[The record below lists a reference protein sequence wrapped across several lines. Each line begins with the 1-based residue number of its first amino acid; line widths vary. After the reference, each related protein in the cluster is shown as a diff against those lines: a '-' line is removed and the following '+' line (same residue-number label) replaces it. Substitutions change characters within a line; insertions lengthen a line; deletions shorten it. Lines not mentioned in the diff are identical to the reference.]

1 MGVPPL
7 ERSREWGRI
16 VRAPAKVATE
26 PLDDLEI
33 DLAWLLMLAEQK
45 TPGDPQVTDWGAL
58 VAAVARHRAAV
69 FDVPVYDSP
78 HARAAALLQLLLHV
92 PALERSNALFASA
105 VAYAYLVASGV
116 KVVTSPEQV
125 RDLARLVKSG
135 EVSVRDI
142 EQELRRWSL

>member
-1 MGVPPL
+1 MNEL
-7 ERSREWGRI
+7 S
-16 VRAPAKVATE
+16 
-26 PLDDLEI
+26 I

-58 VAAVARHRAAV
+58 VAAVARHRAEI
-69 FDVPVYDSP
+69 FDVPVYDTP
-78 HARAAALLQLLLHV
+78 HARAAALLQLLVHV

-105 VAYAYLVASGV
+105 VAYAYLVASGL

-135 EVSVRDI
+135 EAGIDDI
-142 EQELRRWSL
+142 ARELRRWSL